1 MSRPRATSSPIDS
14 FGAVIAD
21 LNARIRTLELN
32 THRHNTAQS
41 ALVPAGAI
49 METLWTTDPLG
60 FLLLDGRTIAGGEF
74 SFPALWAVAPGGWKS
89 GSDLVLPTDAG
100 KMVRAF

>member
-1 MSRPRATSSPIDS
+1 MSRPRTTSSPVDT

-21 LNARIRTLELN
+21 LNARIRSLELN

-49 METLWTTDPLG
+49 METLWVTDPLG
-60 FLLLDGRTIAGGEF
+60 FLLLDGRTIVNGETL
-74 SFPALWAVAPGGWKS
+74 FPALWAVAPGSYKS
-89 GSDLVLPTDAG
+89 GSDLVLPTEAG